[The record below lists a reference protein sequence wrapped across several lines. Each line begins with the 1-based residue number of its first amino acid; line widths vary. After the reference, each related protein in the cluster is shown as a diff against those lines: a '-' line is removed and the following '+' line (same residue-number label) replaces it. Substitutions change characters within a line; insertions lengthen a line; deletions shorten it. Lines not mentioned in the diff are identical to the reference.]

1 MTSAAQE
8 PRGEARRARAARRW
22 YAAHTKL
29 GSEESAA
36 VHLSRQGFEVFLP
49 RSLRTTRRA
58 RKIRTAAAPF
68 FPGYLFVRMD
78 LEAQRWRS
86 IDGTFGVK
94 GLIKAHD
101 RPVAAPDG
109 VIETLLAATGEDG
122 VLDLACA
129 IAPGARV
136 RVIGGPF
143 ADQLAVVERMS
154 GAERVRVLLSLMNRP
169 VPLEIGRR
177 ALAAI

>member
-1 MTSAAQE
+1 MKSGEHCAASPAASAVK
-8 PRGEARRARAARRW
+8 RW
-22 YAAHTKL
+22 YAVHTKL

-36 VHLSRQGFEVFLP
+36 AHLGRQDFEVFLP

-58 RKIRTAAAPF
+58 RKISTAAAPF
-68 FPGYLFVRMD
+68 FPGYLFVRLD
-78 LEAQRWRS
+78 LDAQRWRS

-101 RPVAAPDG
+101 RPLAAPES
-109 VIETLLAATGEDG
+109 VIEALIAATGEGG
-122 VLDLACA
+122 VLDLACG

-143 ADQLAVVERMS
+143 ADQFAVVERMS
-154 GAERVRVLLSLMNRP
+154 GADRVRVLLSLMNRP

-177 ALAAI
+177 ALAVI

>member
-1 MTSAAQE
+1 MKPVAPDRCAAF
-8 PRGEARRARAARRW
+8 GGAGAAKRW
-22 YAAHTKL
+22 YAVHTKL

-36 VHLSRQGFEVFLP
+36 VHLDRQGFEVFLP

-58 RKIRTAAAPF
+58 RRITTAAAAF
-68 FPGYLFVRMD
+68 FPGYLFVRLD
-78 LEAQRWRS
+78 LEVQRWRS
-86 IDGTFGVK
+86 IDGTFGVR

-101 RPVAAPDG
+101 RPLAVPES
-109 VIETLLAATGEDG
+109 VIDALLAVTGEEG
-122 VLDLACA
+122 VLDLASG

-143 ADQLAVVERMS
+143 ADQLAIVDRMS

>member
-1 MTSAAQE
+1 MT
-8 PRGEARRARAARRW
+8 ARAHERRAARRW
-22 YAAHTKL
+22 YAVHTKL

-36 VHLSRQGFEVFLP
+36 AHLGRQGFEVFLP
-49 RSLRTTRRA
+49 RSLRTTRHA

-78 LEAQRWRS
+78 LETQRWRS

-94 GLIKAHD
+94 GVIKANE
-101 RPVAAPDG
+101 RPLAAPDG
-109 VIETLLAATGEDG
+109 VMQALLAATGEDG
-122 VLDLACA
+122 VLDLAGSL
-129 IAPGARV
+129 APGARV

-177 ALAAI
+177 ALAAV

>member
-1 MTSAAQE
+1 MKSGEHCAAPPTASAAK
-8 PRGEARRARAARRW
+8 RW
-22 YAAHTKL
+22 YAVHTKL

-36 VHLSRQGFEVFLP
+36 AHLGRQGFDVFLP

-58 RKIRTAAAPF
+58 RKIQTAAAPF
-68 FPGYLFVRMD
+68 FPGYLFVRLD
-78 LEAQRWRS
+78 LDAQRWRS

-101 RPVAAPDG
+101 RPVAAPES
-109 VIETLLAATGEDG
+109 VMEALIAATGEDG
-122 VLDLACA
+122 VLDLACG

-143 ADQLAVVERMS
+143 ADQFAIVERMS
-154 GAERVRVLLSLMNRP
+154 GADRVRVLLSLMNRP

-177 ALAAI
+177 ALAVM